1 GFLRDRLPGA
11 GGDRRVRRDR
21 VPATLAAIAGRQTG
35 EPGPGRVHA
44 PQRAALGV
52 VAVEVAGVD
61 LDQADGAG
69 GGEGEQDPVVAGSAL
84 AAGLPAV
91 AHVRGAAGGDQ
102 VVHRREEHVAAGERA
117 AAMAQRGEVEL
128 ARLEPGPGVV
138 V

>member
-44 PQRAALGV
+44 RQRAALGV

-61 LDQADGAG
+61 LDQRDAAG
-69 GGEGEQDPVVAGSAL
+69 GGEGDQDPVVPGPAL
-84 AAGLPAV
+84 ASGLPAA
-91 AHVRGAAGGDQ
+91 AHVGRAAGGDE
-102 VVHRREEHVAAGERA
+102 VVHRREEHVAARERPTA
-117 AAMAQRGEVEL
+117 V
-128 ARLEPGPGVV
+128 
-138 V
+138 